1 MRLTFFCT
9 RAISVP
15 VAMVSKERK
24 MRRTLHV
31 SCEASSTVINT
42 MTIAEKPA
50 ALGPTEK
57 KPAIGVG
64 APWYTS
70 GVHMWKGATDT
81 LKPIPI
87 TIKAVAKANTTELG
101 SPKRTLGDHSSVV
114 LALATALIVIG
125 MGFKVSVAPFHM
137 WTPDVYQGA
146 PTPIAGFFSV
156 GPKAAGFSA
165 IVMVLMTVL
174 EASQETWS
182 VLLIFLSLLTMAT
195 GTLMALVQKNV
206 KRMLAYSSIAHVG
219 YLLAGLAAMGRAGDS
234 EAGQS
239 VLLYL
244 AAYTFMNLGAF
255 GILAYLK
262 SCNAADFDYSLESM
276 AGLGRRSA
284 PAAILMT
291 LFMFSL
297 TGMPGT
303 AGFIGKFYLFTA
315 VVRADLTWLAVIAV
329 LFSAVSAYYYL
340 RIIVY
345 MFFRETDRELSAE
358 GTPVGAMAAALWAS
372 AVCVVLIGLFPSAIW
387 DAAVHALTGFAL

>member
-1 MRLTFFCT
+1 MLPRPPRSTPLYSS
-9 RAISVP
+9 A
-15 VAMVSKERK
+15 
-24 MRRTLHV
+24 
-31 SCEASSTVINT
+31 AS
-42 MTIAEKPA
+42 
-50 ALGPTEK
+50 
-57 KPAIGVG
+57 
-64 APWYTS
+64 
-70 GVHMWKGATDT
+70 
-81 LKPIPI
+81 
-87 TIKAVAKANTTELG
+87 
-101 SPKRTLGDHSSVV
+101 
-114 LALATALIVIG
+114 
-125 MGFKVSVAPFHM
+125 
-137 WTPDVYQGA
+137 DVYKRQLPYVDARRIPGCAHTDCWFLLRWPQSRRFFGDSYGIDDGA
-146 PTPIAGFFSV
+146 GGLARDMERPSFFSFF
-156 GPKAAGFSA
+156 PY
-165 IVMVLMTVL
+165 
-174 EASQETWS
+174 
-182 VLLIFLSLLTMAT
+182 MAT

-358 GTPVGAMAAALWAS
+358 GTP
-372 AVCVVLIGLFPSAIW
+372 
-387 DAAVHALTGFAL
+387 